1 MANFGWNGA
10 LSIELLA
17 FFAVESLANEPLVK
31 RIEPRDG
38 FIRRAAIRN
47 RVVFPA
53 PLCPKSAT
61 NSPGSMSSEMARNAA
76 RVPNRFSTFWKE
88 IPKPKGEESGGDA
101 ALFVFADNAA
111 SPSLGPGR
119 VWFVP
124 GARVRG
130 GILLRR

>member
-47 RVVFPA
+47 RVAVPA

-61 NSPGSMSSEMARNAA
+61 NSPGSMSSEIFRNAA
-76 RVPNRFSTFWKE
+76 LFRNRFSLFWKE
-88 IPKPKGEESGGDA
+88 IPKSKGEESA
-101 ALFVFADNAA
+101 A
-111 SPSLGPGR
+111 
-119 VWFVP
+119 
-124 GARVRG
+124 
-130 GILLRR
+130 

>member
-10 LSIELLA
+10 LSIGLLA

-31 RIEPRDG
+31 RIDPREG
-38 FIRRAAIRN
+38 FINSAAIRS

-61 NSPGSMSSEMARNAA
+61 NSPGRISSEMARNAA
-76 RVPNRFSTFWKE
+76 RDPNRFSTFWNE
-88 IPKPKGEESGGDA
+88 IPKPEDEGLEGDT
-101 ALFVFADNAA
+101 ALIGFADNAA